1 MYSNFC
7 SSIVPL
13 PFRYEKIISLYMFR
27 TAHSVQ
33 KPHHSSVPIP
43 IFSKST
49 YYNSIG
55 HEHSL
60 ARRILSTYWPIPD
73 AVVLYKMYV
82 ISRHSIILVVLVI
95 IDCLLTFYTCT
106 FELVPQ
112 DFKILNL
119 SVKFS
124 ETMSDLIIDNVPLTK
139 EWLADV
145 VEKKIGVKP
154 TIGTINLILQSGIL
168 DNSELGYMSMIR
180 KVELHFNAEQEENHP
195 NLPKHVVLKIACS
208 AKGSGVIENAGGE
221 ASSSEDAAAVEQFM
235 HNTECDYYQVFA
247 KLTEKPLK
255 VPTIYAA
262 VKAGEKEAPVPV
274 IVMEMFE
281 DCKVYDLITG
291 FNEEQLYKIVDELVK
306 LHIFSLTTEKWKEVE
321 RDPTMIAMADMF
333 GMMVKG
339 IADNLAKQPGL
350 EIISTFVRNTFEKDP
365 KFLQTIGDE
374 YLEESGFCCSI
385 NFSFFQYIKFSERT
399 SVMTHGD
406 LWAPQILW
414 DKEDNIAGIIDWQIT
429 HRGSP
434 MEDLHHVL
442 STCTSV
448 ENRQKLTKPLLDYY
462 FDKLSTALDARG
474 VKMPWTREEIDE
486 EYKHCYIPGA
496 ALTIFANGFW
506 ANSPVLQTD
515 GKPDIAR
522 IGESFARCKSYIEE
536 VVKEHNMS

>member
-1 MYSNFC
+1 
-7 SSIVPL
+7 
-13 PFRYEKIISLYMFR
+13 
-27 TAHSVQ
+27 
-33 KPHHSSVPIP
+33 
-43 IFSKST
+43 
-49 YYNSIG
+49 
-55 HEHSL
+55 
-60 ARRILSTYWPIPD
+60 
-73 AVVLYKMYV
+73 
-82 ISRHSIILVVLVI
+82 
-95 IDCLLTFYTCT
+95 
-106 FELVPQ
+106 
-112 DFKILNL
+112 
-119 SVKFS
+119 
-124 ETMSDLIIDNVPLTK
+124 MSDLIIENVPLTK

-154 TIGTINLILQSGIL
+154 TIGTSGIL

-221 ASSSEDAAAVEQFM
+221 VSNSEDAAAVEQFM

-247 KLTEKPLK
+247 KLTDKPLK

-291 FNEEQLYKIVDELVK
+291 FNEEQ
-306 LHIFSLTTEKWKEVE
+306 
-321 RDPTMIAMADMF
+321 MIAMADMF
-333 GMMVKG
+333 SVMVKG

-350 EIISTFVRNTFEKDP
+350 EVISTFVRNTFEKDP

-374 YLEESGFCCSI
+374 YLEE
-385 NFSFFQYIKFSERT
+385 KRT